1 LHLTALE
8 ALRSYGRFRDR
19 CHPIPRADT
28 VFVSEQGTP
37 LSDSTVR
44 ITFRKLRAQLPAL
57 PRTGGRAPR
66 IHDLRHTFACRR
78 LLRWYAEGADLDHAV
93 LTLSTYLGHAQV
105 SDTYW
110 YLTGIP
116 ELLDLAAGRFERFA
130 APEPGDP
137 T

>member
-1 LHLTALE
+1 MGSPHRKGCPDYAASSSRGEPEGLGNSPKDPITRVSVGIIREAALCR
-8 ALRSYGRFRDR
+8 L
-19 CHPIPRADT
+19 CRA
-28 VFVSEQGTP
+28 
-37 LSDSTVR
+37 R
-44 ITFRKLRAQLPAL
+44 
-57 PRTGGRAPR
+57 
-66 IHDLRHTFACRR
+66 HNRHTFACRR

-116 ELLDLAAGRFERFA
+116 ELLNLAAARFEHFA
-130 APEPGDP
+130 VLETGDH